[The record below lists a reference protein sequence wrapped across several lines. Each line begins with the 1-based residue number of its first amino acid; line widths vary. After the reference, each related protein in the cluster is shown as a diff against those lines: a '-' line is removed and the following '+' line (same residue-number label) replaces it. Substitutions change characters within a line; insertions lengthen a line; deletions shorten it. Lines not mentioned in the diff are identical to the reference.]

1 MGSNEIRDLILNLK
15 LYKEKIPTKNNNGK
29 ESCDIVVKVGN
40 KYYELEK
47 YYGDYKLENQVFVT
61 WKDEIYYELVDK
73 LYDEIG
79 SYLRKLK
86 KESNDE

>member
-1 MGSNEIRDLILNLK
+1 M
-15 LYKEKIPTKNNNGK
+15 YKEKLPKKNNNGK
-29 ESCDIVVKVGN
+29 ESCNIVVKVGN

-47 YYGDYKLENQVFVT
+47 YYGDYKLENKVSVT
-61 WKDEIYYELVDK
+61 WEDEIYYELVDK